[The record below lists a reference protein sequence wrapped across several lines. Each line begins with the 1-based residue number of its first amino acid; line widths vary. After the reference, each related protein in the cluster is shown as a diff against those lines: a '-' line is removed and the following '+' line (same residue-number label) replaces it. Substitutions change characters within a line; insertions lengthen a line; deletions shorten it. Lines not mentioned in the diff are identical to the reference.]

1 MQMKY
6 FIMKLLRL
14 IALTDFRWV
23 IYAPYDEIYI
33 HLGLLLYLPNH
44 LLTAIFIMIKELA
57 ILYQQSL
64 INHMH
69 FSLWNKCKCSVCY
82 LLISLS
88 VFGSHLFILGLVW
101 AHFPP
106 LAEFF
111 SNITNRVARVLGL
124 HFCSLVISETEECWP
139 VTTIY
144 QSTKNKCTRL
154 EIYSLPP
161 LHKIFSLPDKAF
173 VIYLY
178 KWVLDIFSLSHKQI
192 STSSILICVYKN
204 FLAMI
209 SLFHNRVQYNKLV
222 LNFCHDFT
230 LSLHPVTRQQ
240 SQIQQIGSQAY
251 IANTATIYNWL
262 ARIASTHYAGCTS

>member
-14 IALTDFRWV
+14 IALTDFRCV
-23 IYAPYDEIYI
+23 IYALYDEIYI

-209 SLFHNRVQYNKLV
+209 SLFHFILYIICYK
-222 LNFCHDFT
+222 T
-230 LSLHPVTRQQ
+230 VTE
-240 SQIQQIGSQAY
+240 S
-251 IANTATIYNWL
+251 NTTNWF
-262 ARIASTHYAGCTS
+262 